1 MAPDGDTVIPEDKP
15 TIGTQTNLCVL
26 NMSYM

>member
-15 TIGTQTNLCVL
+15 AIGTHTNLCVL